1 MTVDAATLPRRTFA
15 IISHPDAGKTT
26 LTEKLL
32 LYGGALDLAGTV
44 TARKNQRATTSDWM
58 ELERQRGISISSTV
72 LQFDYAGYRINLL
85 DTPGHNDFSEDTY
98 RVLTAVDAA
107 IMVIDAGKG
116 IETQT
121 RKLFEVCRRR
131 GVPIFTFM
139 NKCDRP
145 TREPLELIDE
155 LERALGIA
163 PFPVNWPLG
172 SGPSFRGVY
181 DRLAKQVHVFER
193 TRLNATA
200 APVQVLGIDDPA
212 LADRLD
218 PEVHAK
224 ARDEVELLSGL
235 GDAFDPARVHAGELT
250 PVYFGSAMN
259 NFGVQLLLDGFLA
272 NSEGPGPRRSGERL
286 VRPSDPPF
294 SGFVFKIQANM
305 DPRHRD
311 RIAFLRV
318 VSGRFEREMT
328 VTHVQGDRKIKLNN
342 AQRLFGRDRETVED
356 GMPGDVVGLVGH
368 DALGIGDTLST
379 DRTIRFSEMPTFVPE
394 CFSFIHNPSP
404 GNSKKYVLGL
414 KQLLQEGV
422 VREYQ
427 LLSGLDAAIKRP
439 ILAAVGPLQFE
450 VLQYRMQS
458 EYNAECRLEPTRWKI
473 ARWWRKEGAPEDF
486 LPEVFADATLAI
498 DHEGRPMV
506 LFADEWPMRYFG
518 QRNAGVELSTTPFT
532 GR

>member
-1 MTVDAATLPRRTFA
+1 
-15 IISHPDAGKTT
+15 
-26 LTEKLL
+26 
-32 LYGGALDLAGTV
+32 
-44 TARKNQRATTSDWM
+44 
-58 ELERQRGISISSTV
+58 
-72 LQFDYAGYRINLL
+72 
-85 DTPGHNDFSEDTY
+85 
-98 RVLTAVDAA
+98 
-107 IMVIDAGKG
+107 
-116 IETQT
+116 
-121 RKLFEVCRRR
+121 
-131 GVPIFTFM
+131 
-139 NKCDRP
+139 
-145 TREPLELIDE
+145 
-155 LERALGIA
+155 
-163 PFPVNWPLG
+163 
-172 SGPSFRGVY
+172 
-181 DRLAKQVHVFER
+181 
-193 TRLNATA
+193 
-200 APVQVLGIDDPA
+200 
-212 LADRLD
+212 
-218 PEVHAK
+218 
-224 ARDEVELLSGL
+224 
-235 GDAFDPARVHAGELT
+235 
-250 PVYFGSAMN
+250 MN

-427 LLSGLDAAIKRP
+427 LLSGLDSAIRRP